1 MPAENLFPS
10 LYAPLLHQCRMNP
23 HAIAVVS
30 DQATVTYA
38 EFCSHI
44 ERVTRQLQAQAI
56 PAGSRVGVQVAHQ
69 YANWLIVF
77 ALSRLGLVGAVAPP
91 ERLEVLAPDVVIADP
106 GTDLPDRE
114 VVAFRMDWIDKPA
127 EHLPPFADRLHRANE
142 QARIVLSS
150 GTTGRP
156 KLALMTYERM
166 HRRNKQQ
173 IGNYELTSATRM
185 LVAMGMGT
193 MIGLMVPINVWSAG
207 GTVILPVMRK
217 GQGLVSVLLRAQPN
231 TMYLA
236 TAQLENLVANLPPKF
251 LPPRELRVYQA
262 GSALPP
268 ELNRRART
276 RLTPSL
282 YISYG
287 STEIGTV
294 TLAPAF
300 HAEGKPGFSG
310 YVVPLVHVEI
320 VDGDGQPV
328 PNGTR
333 GEVRI
338 RFEGQV
344 ERYLD
349 DDEATAEAFRDGWF
363 HPGDIGVL
371 GDQGELTL
379 VGRSRELMN
388 LGGLKIAPEAMEEAL
403 AGLPGVSDMAVFSA
417 GAEAG
422 GERACVA
429 VVATQGFS
437 EQELQRRCREAYP
450 NLPAMRIFPVERI
463 PRNEMGKVQ
472 RSELA
477 ALLAGA
483 QGAVAAGRTVH

>member
-10 LYAPLLHQCRMNP
+10 LYAPILHQSRMNP

-30 DQATVTYA
+30 DQASVTYA
-38 EFCSHI
+38 EFCVHI
-44 ERVTRQLQAQAI
+44 ERVTRHLHDKAI
-56 PAGSRVGVQVAHQ
+56 PAGSRVGVSVAHL

-77 ALSRLGLVGAVAPP
+77 ALSRLGLVGAVVQPQ
-91 ERLEVLAPDVVIADP
+91 RLDVLAPDVVIADRSA
-106 GTDLPDRE
+106 DLPDQE
-114 VVAFRMDWIDKPA
+114 VIEFRMEWIDKPA
-127 EHLPPFADRLHRANE
+127 DDLPPFVDRLHSAGE

-173 IGNYELTSATRM
+173 IGNYELTSLTRM
-185 LVAMGMGT
+185 LVTMGIGT
-193 MIGLMVPINVWSAG
+193 MIGLMVPFNVWSAG

-217 GQGLVSVLLRAQPN
+217 GQGLAALLLREQPN
-231 TMYLA
+231 TMYVA
-236 TAQLENLVANLPPKF
+236 TPHLENLVTNLPPKF
-251 LPPRELRVYQA
+251 VPPRDLRVYQA
-262 GSALPP
+262 GSVLPP
-268 ELNRRART
+268 ALNRRARM
-276 RLTPSL
+276 RLTQSL
-282 YISYG
+282 FISYG

-310 YVVPLVHVEI
+310 YVVPLVRVEI
-320 VDGDGQPV
+320 VDGAGQPV
-328 PNGTR
+328 PNGTP

-344 ERYLD
+344 EQYLD

-371 GDQGELTL
+371 GEQGDLTL
-379 VGRSRELMN
+379 LGRSRELMN
-388 LGGLKIAPEAMEEAL
+388 LGGLKIAPEAMDEAL
-403 AGLPGVSDMAVFSA
+403 AGLPGVTDMAVFSTHTE
-417 GAEAG
+417 AE

-429 VVATQGFS
+429 VVATKGFS
-437 EQELQRRCREAYP
+437 EEELLRRCREAYP
-450 NLPAMRIFPVERI
+450 NLPSMRIFPVEKI

-483 QGAVAAGRTVH
+483 QGAAAAGRTVH